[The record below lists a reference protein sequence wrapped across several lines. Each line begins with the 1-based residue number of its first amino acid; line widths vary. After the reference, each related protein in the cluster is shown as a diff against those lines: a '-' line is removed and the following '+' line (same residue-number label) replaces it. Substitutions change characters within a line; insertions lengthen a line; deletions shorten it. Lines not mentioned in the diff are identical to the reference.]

1 MADLTHNGSG
11 PLSFELN
18 GLNLRPVQHKASLPI
33 PRGR

>member
-18 GLNLRPVQHKASLPI
+18 DLNLRPVQHKAAF
-33 PRGR
+33 RVGVAR